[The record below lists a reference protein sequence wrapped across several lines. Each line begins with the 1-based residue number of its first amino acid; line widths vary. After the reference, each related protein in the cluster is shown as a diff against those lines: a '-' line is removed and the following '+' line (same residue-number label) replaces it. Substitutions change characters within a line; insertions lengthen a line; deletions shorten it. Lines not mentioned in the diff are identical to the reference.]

1 MLNTKII
8 GIGSASFGQKYGLLN
23 TEAIITCDEVAK
35 VLSCARAN
43 GINLIDTAPTY
54 GNAEQIIGAV
64 GAKDWEIVSKL
75 SPIPD
80 DFHKTDVGDWLKAE
94 VFGTLNRLGIDCLHG
109 LLLHRPKDILTVHG
123 SQLIRGLKNLQM
135 SGHIKK
141 IGFSIYSP
149 GELEQLTKQ
158 IWPDLVQAPLNA
170 FDRRIITSGW
180 LERLVQNG
188 TAIHVRSVFLQG
200 LLLSEKMAGNN
211 YFKKWCTPIGE
222 WHNHLRKLGIS
233 PLEGAIYS
241 VVSNS
246 KINKIILGV
255 NSLEHLNQ
263 ILEAFNRVAK
273 YEGQE
278 KKFTISCSDPDLVD
292 PRRWVINDVMRT
304 NSEI

>member
-1 MLNTKII
+1 MRHAKII

-23 TEAIITCDEVAK
+23 TEAIITSDEVSK

-43 GINLIDTAPTY
+43 GIKLIDTAPTY

-64 GAKDWEIVSKL
+64 GAKDWEIVSKI

-80 DFHKTDVGDWLKAE
+80 DSKKFDIGDWLKAE

-109 LLLHRPKDILTVHG
+109 LLLHRPEDILTVHG
-123 SQLIRGLKNLQM
+123 SKLIRELKNLQLN
-135 SGHIKK
+135 GHIKK

-149 GELEQLTKQ
+149 DELEKLTKQ

-188 TAIHVRSVFLQG
+188 TEIHVRSVFLQG
-200 LLLSEKMAGNN
+200 LLLSEKMAGDK
-211 YFKKWCTPIGE
+211 YFKKWRAPIGE
-222 WHNHLRKLGIS
+222 WHNYLRKMGIS

-255 NSLEHLNQ
+255 NSLEHLKQ

-278 KKFTISCSDPDLVD
+278 KEFTISYSDPDLVD
-292 PRRWVINDVMRT
+292 PRRWVINDVVRT
-304 NSEI
+304 NSRV